1 MKRALVLGGAL
12 VAAAFTSP
20 LAPTADAQGYY
31 RERPYEGRRW
41 EHPRPYGW
49 CRDKARRLHEY
60 EYRASRDG
68 RLSTNEKITI
78 GLLRSDLQN
87 SCGGGRWHPRRGW
100 HYPG

>member
-1 MKRALVLGGAL
+1 MKRALILCGAL
-12 VAAAFTSP
+12 LATTLGVPF
-20 LAPTADAQGYY
+20 APTADAQGY
-31 RERPYEGRRW
+31 RERYYEGRRW

-49 CRDKARRLHEY
+49 CREKARRLHEY

>member
-1 MKRALVLGGAL
+1 MNRALVFCGALLATTLGGL
-12 VAAAFTSP
+12 I
-20 LAPTADAQGYY
+20 APSAEAQGY
-31 RERPYEGRRW
+31 RERYYEGRRW

-49 CRDKARRLHEY
+49 CREKAQRLHEY

-100 HYPG
+100 HYPR